1 MVKYLRGRHTAP
13 LLLALLTLSLLLL
26 VAWRIERWY
35 EQQLQAEQQVR
46 AAMELSTR
54 ANALTGSI
62 NRRLT
67 RLQGLNSFI
76 QAEAG
81 VDDDTF
87 AREFNTYAA
96 GLFAGSQGIRN
107 IAVAPGGVMRYVYP
121 LEGNEMVLGY
131 SPLFDPRPEVR
142 TDVQRTMVTG
152 QIVLTGP
159 VELLQGGLGVIARQ
173 AVYREGAYWG
183 LVNFVLDVPM
193 LLAEAG
199 LDPSQQVENAQP
211 GTLQYGLR
219 DETGHYFSGSP
230 SLLEGDFMQADV
242 HMANEQWQ
250 LIAAPLGG
258 WSAAITRQ
266 LLIFRTAAVTISL
279 LLAALVYMVSDRQA
293 RLSRAVE
300 RRTRELVEASRLLE
314 ARVEER
320 TRELYG
326 LLGIGRSLSS
336 RLELEPLLAELL
348 EQLSCL
354 VNNSSAMVLAYDER
368 EEEFAMLT
376 KYTPFAPNPFPPR
389 WHVTPG
395 TLEHQL
401 VTERQPLI
409 IGDVQGDSPDAL
421 KWQAYYT
428 RINGDTPHALRSWMS
443 VPLLLKEQVIG
454 ALMVGHHEADYF
466 TQHHAELAVAF
477 GSQAAVAIE
486 NARLYEQALSLAALE
501 ERQRLA
507 RELHDSVSQALYG
520 IALGARTARTLLDR
534 AELAAEQTETLA
546 SPLDYVLS
554 LAEAA
559 LTEMRALIF
568 ELRPESLAMEGLVVA
583 LTRQGDALE
592 ARHNVAV
599 TTAFGPEPELPL
611 STKEALFRVAQ
622 EALHNVVKHA
632 SAGSV
637 SLSLL
642 TEENSD
648 PVTEASQALVLR
660 VVDDGCGFNPAA
672 AFPGHLG
679 LRSIHE
685 RVEKI
690 GGQLTVQSA
699 PGQGTRIE
707 VRLPLEG
714 RRDTEERGGE
724 RRDAERLGVGG

>member
-1 MVKYLRGRHTAP
+1 MVKYLRGRHTAS
-13 LLLALLTLSLLLL
+13 LFLAFLTLALLLLL
-26 VAWRIERWY
+26 AWRIERWY
-35 EQQLQAEQQVR
+35 EQQLQTEQQVR
-46 AAMELSTR
+46 AAMELSAR
-54 ANALTGSI
+54 ASALTGSI

-76 QAEAG
+76 QAEA
-81 VDDDTF
+81 DSEAF
-87 AREFNTYAA
+87 SSEFDTYAA

-107 IAVAPGGVMRYVYP
+107 IAVAPQGVMRYVYP
-121 LEGNEMVLGY
+121 LEGNETVLGY
-131 SPLFDPRPEVR
+131 APALDPRPEVR
-142 TDVQRTMVTG
+142 SDVQRTVVTG
-152 QIVLTGP
+152 EIVLTGP

-193 LLAEAG
+193 LLSEAG
-199 LDPSQQVENAQP
+199 LDSPQQAQNLQP
-211 GTLQYGLR
+211 GALQYALR
-219 DETGHYFSGSP
+219 DETGHYFTGSP
-230 SLLEGDFMQADV
+230 ALFEGDYVEAEIHV
-242 HMANEQWQ
+242 ANEQWQ
-250 LIAAPLGG
+250 LIAAPRGG
-258 WSAAITRQ
+258 WSAATRRQ

-279 LLAALVYMVSDRQA
+279 LLVMLVYMVSDRQA
-293 RLSRAVE
+293 RLSRAVD

-326 LLGIGRSLSS
+326 LLGISRSLNS

-348 EQLSCL
+348 EQLSSL
-354 VNNSSAMVLAYDER
+354 VNNSSAMVLAYDEQ
-368 EEEFAMLT
+368 EEEFAVLT
-376 KYTPFAPNPFPPR
+376 QHTPFALNRFPQR
-389 WHVTPG
+389 WQVEPG

-401 VTERQPLI
+401 VTERQWLI
-409 IGDVQGDSPDAL
+409 IDDVQAETPDAL
-421 KWQAYYT
+421 RWQAYYE
-428 RINGDTPHALRSWMS
+428 RINGRTPHALRSWMG

-454 ALMVGHHEADYF
+454 VLMVGHHEPYYF
-466 TQHHAELAVAF
+466 TQHRAELATAF
-477 GSQAAVAIE
+477 ASQAAVAIE
-486 NARLYEQALSLAALE
+486 NARLYEQALSLAALQ

-520 IALGARTARTLLDR
+520 IALGARTSRTLLDR
-534 AELAAEQTETLA
+534 AELTDEQTETLA

-583 LTRQGDALE
+583 LTRQADALE
-592 ARHNVAV
+592 ARHGVAV
-599 TTAFGPEPELPL
+599 TAEFGPEPEIPL

-622 EALHNVVKHA
+622 EAMHNVVKHA
-632 SAGSV
+632 SAGRV

-642 TEENSD
+642 TEENGGHAAA
-648 PVTEASQALVLR
+648 EGQQALVLR
-660 VVDDGCGFNPAA
+660 VVDDGRGFNPTA

-690 GGQLTVQSA
+690 GGQITVESA

-707 VRLPLEG
+707 VRLPLVDEG
-714 RRDTEERGGE
+714 VRELEIG
-724 RRDAERLGVGG
+724 